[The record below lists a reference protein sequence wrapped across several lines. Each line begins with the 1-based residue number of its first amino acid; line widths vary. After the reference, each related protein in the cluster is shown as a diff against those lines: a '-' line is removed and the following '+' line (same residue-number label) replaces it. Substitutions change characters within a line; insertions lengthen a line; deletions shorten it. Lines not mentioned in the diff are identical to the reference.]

1 MHRPLILALLLSFV
15 FAPAALA
22 AWDFEYTA
30 DGGVIADNAV
40 QWFPLFVPA
49 DETGVVYLELEI
61 AALTHGS
68 PMDLDIYLLDP
79 AGGGIEIMEDR
90 GDQVPI
96 TDVTLVFSDD
106 AASLPPANTEL
117 LPGTYLPE
125 GPGNF
130 SQYYPVVGAGQW
142 TLVVADDAVGSSGG
156 FESFTL
162 RGIPEPATLS
172 LLVLGGLV
180 TLRRKRS

>member
-1 MHRPLILALLLSFV
+1 LALLLSFV
-15 FAPAALA
+15 FAPAVFAT
-22 AWDFEYTA
+22 WDFEYTA
-30 DGGVIADNAV
+30 NGGVIADDAV

-79 AGGGIEIMEDR
+79 AGGGMGIMEDR

-96 TDVTLVFSDD
+96 TNVTLVFSDD
-106 AASLPPANTEL
+106 AASLPPAATEL
-117 LPGTYLPE
+117 FPGTYLPE
-125 GPGNF
+125 GPGMF

-142 TLVVADDAVGSSGG
+142 TLVVVDDAVGSSGS

-162 RGIPEPATLS
+162 RGIVPEPATLS
-172 LLVLGGLV
+172 LLVLGGLA